1 MSPTVPEEP
10 TAAAALASPLDRRRR
25 LKVIPVALICALGL
39 VLGYLFLSAKP
50 EPGTPL
56 GASAVVPGGTAR
68 IKGIVPLENDGWL
81 PPEHVQLL
89 EEGPAAG
96 AHRVRVLVQFSAVEA
111 GGIFLDTSGFVVSG
125 LGGSELLPLWAS
137 PFTAEIR
144 HGESLDATLVFELP
158 DKAIALVLKGPDN
171 TRLSLGVAHHTGR

>member
-10 TAAAALASPLDRRRR
+10 TAAAALPSPPDRRRR
-25 LKVIPVALICALGL
+25 LKAIPVALICALGL

-68 IKGIVPLENDGWL
+68 IKGVVPLENDGWL
-81 PPEHVQLL
+81 PPEHVQAL

-96 AHRVRVLVQFSAVEA
+96 AHRRRLPRSATHHR
-111 GGIFLDTSGFVVSG
+111 IR
-125 LGGSELLPLWAS
+125 SES
-137 PFTAEIR
+137 RDFTREKTACAPGAPI
-144 HGESLDATLVFELP
+144 GPSLEPYSA
-158 DKAIALVLKGPDN
+158 
-171 TRLSLGVAHHTGR
+171 